1 MTIRKKTLLIIG
13 VTFVGL
19 VVILY
24 FVSQNILLSSFG
36 RLEEKNTR
44 QNIERVV
51 SALEANIAFIDA
63 TADDWATWD
72 DTYAFIEDKNTDYLN
87 SNLTD
92 GTFVN
97 LRLNFMVYV
106 NSAHQA
112 VFAKAVDLGS
122 EKEMAFPAG
131 LLGHLT
137 TNEPLCC
144 HEKTDG
150 SVSGIILLP
159 DRAALVASRPIITSE
174 GKGPIRGALIMGR
187 FLDAA
192 EIERLAETTLL
203 SVVAFRVA
211 DKRMPADFRSA
222 LSGLSLEEPVGVR
235 VLDGM
240 TVAGYS
246 LVPDIYGK
254 PGFVF
259 RVDMPRDIYQHGQT
273 SITYIILSIVL
284 VGLVLG
290 LGVTLLLE
298 NQVLSRLARLSRQVG
313 AIGTRSDLSARVTLP
328 GKDELTKLAETINV
342 MMEALELSSRE
353 LKDKNER
360 LDAQN
365 EELQAQ
371 SEELM
376 AQQHELMEKTR
387 ELEEMSK
394 AKSEFLAH
402 MSHELRT
409 PLNVIIGFS
418 ELMLDQVPG
427 QVNDEQKQCL
437 NDILASS
444 KHLLGLIN
452 DILDLS
458 KIESGTMELK
468 IRNISLPNLVK
479 AVKSIMMPIIAPRN
493 QDLEIIVD
501 EALPLVKADKGKIR
515 QVFIN
520 LLGNATKFTPDG
532 GKLKV
537 EAVPESGWCRISVT
551 DTGIGIKAENQTRLF
566 EPFFQADKPLV
577 KGVGGTGLGLAIAKQ
592 IIERHGGKI
601 WVESEYGKGSKFS
614 FTLPLAA
621 PGEAASE

>member
-24 FVSQNILLSSFG
+24 FVSQSILLSSFG
-36 RLEEKNTR
+36 RLEEEETR
-44 QNIERVV
+44 ENIERVV
-51 SALEANIAFIDA
+51 AALENNISFIDA

-72 DTYAFIEDKNTDYLN
+72 DTYAFIEDKNTTYIE
-87 SNLTD
+87 SNLID

-97 LRLNFMVYV
+97 LSLNFMVYI
-106 NSAHQA
+106 NTAHEV
-112 VFAKAVDLGS
+112 VFAKAVDLDTG
-122 EKEMAFPAG
+122 KEMPFPSG

-137 TNEPLCC
+137 ANEPLCC
-144 HEKTDG
+144 HDKTDS

-159 DRAALVASRPIITSE
+159 DKAALVASRPIITSAGE
-174 GKGPIRGALIMGR
+174 GPIRGALIMGR
-187 FLDAA
+187 FLNAT
-192 EIERLAETTLL
+192 EIEQLSETTLL
-203 SVVAFRVA
+203 SIATSRVD
-211 DKRMPADFRSA
+211 DKTMPADFRSA
-222 LSGLSLEEPVGVR
+222 LGVLSAANPTTVL
-235 VLDGM
+235 VLDEE

-254 PGFVF
+254 PAFVF
-259 RVDMPRDIYQHGQT
+259 RADMARDVFQQGQA
-273 SITYIILSIVL
+273 SSAYLILSIVL

-328 GKDELTKLAETINV
+328 GKDELAKLAGTINV
-342 MMEALELSSRE
+342 MMEALESSSRE
-353 LKDKNER
+353 LKDKNTR

-394 AKSEFLAH
+394 AKSDFLAH

-458 KIESGTMELK
+458 KIESGKMELK

-479 AVKSIMMPIIAPRN
+479 MVKSIMMPIIQPRAQSLEVAIDEGLAP
-493 QDLEIIVD
+493 
-501 EALPLVKADKGKIR
+501 VKADKEKIR
-515 QVFIN
+515 QVFFN
-520 LLGNATKFTPDG
+520 LLVNATKFTPDG

-537 EAVPESGWCRISVT
+537 EAMPENGWCRISVT
-551 DTGIGIKAENQTRLF
+551 DTGIGIKKEDQLRLF
-566 EPFFQADKPLV
+566 EPFFQAGKPLV
-577 KGVGGTGLGLAIAKQ
+577 KGHGGTGLGLAIARQ
-592 IIERHGGKI
+592 IVGKHGGKI
-601 WVESEYGKGSKFS
+601 WVESEPGRGSKFS

>member
-24 FVSQNILLSSFG
+24 FVSQNILLTSFA
-36 RLEEKNTR
+36 RLEEQETR
-44 QNIERVV
+44 EHIERVAA
-51 SALEANIAFIDA
+51 ALEKEISFIDA

-72 DTYAFIEDKNTDYLN
+72 DTYAFIEDKNEEYLK
-87 SNLTD
+87 SNLID

-97 LRLNFMVYV
+97 LSLNFMVYV
-106 NSAHQA
+106 NASGKVVYAR
-112 VFAKAVDLGS
+112 AVDLRT
-122 EKEMAFPAG
+122 EKEMSFPAS
-131 LLGHLT
+131 LLEHVRLNQALWRHPDT
-137 TNEPLCC
+137 TSSL
-144 HEKTDG
+144 
-150 SVSGIILLP
+150 SGIILLP
-159 DRAALVASRPIITSE
+159 GTSVLVASRPIITSDGE
-174 GKGPIRGALIMGR
+174 GPIRGALIMGR

-192 EIERLAETTLL
+192 EIDRLSETTLL
-203 SVVAFRVA
+203 SITAIRVD
-211 DKRMPADFRSA
+211 DKRMPADFRST
-222 LSGLSLEEPVGVR
+222 LSGLSLKEPVGVR
-235 VLDGM
+235 VLDEV

-290 LGVTLLLE
+290 LGVTLFLE

-437 NDILASS
+437 NDILSSS

-493 QDLEIIVD
+493 QNLGVIVD
-501 EALPLVKADKGKIR
+501 EALPLVKADKDKIR

-551 DTGIGIKAENQTRLF
+551 DTGIGIRKEDQLRLF

-592 IIERHGGKI
+592 IVERHGGKI

-621 PGEAASE
+621 PCEAASE